1 MRLVGQ
7 PGELCCPRC
16 ATPMAPLSLGG
27 RMAPVLVDHC
37 TGCRL
42 VWFDKLES
50 VQLAGLG
57 WVALLRELQHP
68 GDGPAARLPAVTAQP
83 PACPV
88 CHTALKPVHNR
99 TRFGRFP
106 ALECPRCGGH
116 LHSHSGLLAER
127 GLVRPLLPAER
138 RALIEEKRRLC
149 CLNCGAPSEGRGED
163 CSYCTSPLVMIDLPR
178 LAHALRLRPGRHEEP
193 SPAAEGLPLAWACRG
208 CGAALDPSRQTA
220 CPQCTHAVVVPSL
233 LDITPLLDAVE
244 AELRG
249 WAHAAAAARTS
260 ARTSAR
266 KNRRTRDWSETG
278 LGRIWHWLRP
288 EASDPPPL
296 SEWLSGLLLVLV
308 MLWFVL
314 R

>member
-1 MRLVGQ
+1 MAEISLVGL
-7 PGELCCPRC
+7 PGEICCPRC
-16 ATPMAPLSLGG
+16 AAPMAHLSLAG

-37 TGCRL
+37 TACRL
-42 VWFDKLES
+42 VWFDSLES

-57 WVALLRELQHP
+57 WVALLRELQQ
-68 GDGPAARLPAVTAQP
+68 PASSTQAEAASALP
-83 PACPV
+83 CPV
-88 CHTALKPVHNR
+88 CRTALKPVHNR

-106 ALECPRCGGH
+106 ALECTRCRGH

-127 GLVRPLLPAER
+127 GLVRPLLPSER

-149 CLNCGAPSEGRGED
+149 CLNCGAPSEGRSED
-163 CSYCTSPLVMIDLPR
+163 CSYCLSPLVMFDLPR

-193 SPAAEGLPLAWACRG
+193 TPVADGRPLAWACRG
-208 CGAALDPSRQTA
+208 CGAPLDPSRQTA

-249 WAHAAAAARTS
+249 AANAAGAARALTS
-260 ARTSAR
+260 KAQR
-266 KNRRTRDWSETG
+266 KRDWSETG
-278 LGRIWHWLRP
+278 LGRLAHWLRH
-288 EASDPPPL
+288 EERDPPAL
-296 SEWLSGLLLVLV
+296 GEWLPGLLLL
-308 MLWFVL
+308 LLLFWLL

>member
-1 MRLVGQ
+1 MRLVGR

-16 ATPMAPLSLGG
+16 AAPMAALSLGG

-37 TGCRL
+37 NACRL

-57 WVALLRELQHP
+57 WVALLRELQQP
-68 GDGPAARLPAVTAQP
+68 GEKPHASLPAIGARTP
-83 PACPV
+83 PCPV
-88 CHTALKPVHNR
+88 CHAALKPVHNR

-127 GLVRPLLPAER
+127 GLVRPLLPVER
-138 RALIEEKRRLC
+138 RALIEEKRTLC
-149 CLNCGAPSEGRGED
+149 CLNCGAPSEGHSED
-163 CSYCTSPLVMIDLPR
+163 CRYCASPLLMLDLPR

-193 SPAAEGLPLAWACRG
+193 SPVADGSPLAWACRG
-208 CGAALDPSRQTA
+208 CGAALDPSRQTS

-233 LDITPLLDAVE
+233 LDIGPLLDAVE
-244 AELRG
+244 TELRA
-249 WAHAAAAARTS
+249 WARAATATRAP
-260 ARTSAR
+260 AR
-266 KNRRTRDWSETG
+266 KTRRERHWSETS
-278 LGRIWHWLRP
+278 LGRLWHGLRP

-296 SEWLSGLLLVLV
+296 SDWLPGVLLLL
-308 MLWFVL
+308 FVL
-314 R
+314 WLALG